1 MNKERL
7 AELLHLMAM
16 GRRDGVEELAEMLSF
31 NAPAPIMGPQ
41 MPAPVPAPD
50 PVPVAL
56 PGIF

>member
-7 AELLHLMAM
+7 TELLHLMAM

-31 NAPAPIMGPQ
+31 NAPAP
-41 MPAPVPAPD
+41 VPAPD

>member
-7 AELLHLMAM
+7 TELLHLMAM
-16 GRRDGVEELAEMLSF
+16 GRRDGVEELAEMLCF
-31 NAPAPIMGPQ
+31 NAPAPV
-41 MPAPVPAPD
+41 PAPVPAPD